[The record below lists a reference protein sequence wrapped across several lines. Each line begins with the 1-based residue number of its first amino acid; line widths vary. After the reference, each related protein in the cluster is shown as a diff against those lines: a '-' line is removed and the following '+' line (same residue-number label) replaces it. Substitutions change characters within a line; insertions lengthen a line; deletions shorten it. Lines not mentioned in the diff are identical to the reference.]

1 MHYDLVLL
9 TFLPLIGALLVLFTP
24 KGAERMQ
31 RYVALATTLVVAAL
45 GVHLFMGYES
55 PGTPT
60 ERYLFDVAW
69 FTLPSSYA
77 APTQVHF
84 KLGLDGLS
92 LLMVTLTAVLMPIV
106 ILSTWGHVHKRV
118 KEFMVWMLV
127 MQTGMLGTFLALD
140 LVLFY
145 FFWEISLIP
154 LYFLI
159 GIWGGERRLYAT
171 VKFFLYTLAGS
182 LVMMVA
188 IISILW
194 SRGTSDV
201 YELTNVLCRAPLKE
215 QLWLFAAF
223 ALAFGIKVPLL
234 PFHTWLPDAHTEAP
248 TSGSVVLAGV
258 LLKMGTY
265 GLVRFC
271 IYMLPGAA
279 IEAAPLMMALGAVGI
294 VYGALLAW
302 AQDDL
307 KRLIAC
313 SSVSHLGYV
322 VLGLFALTPAG
333 ISGGMLQMVNHG
345 ISTGLLFLLVGMIY
359 ERRHSRALD
368 AFGGVAVAMPIFALF
383 WVITTLSSIGLPG
396 LNGFVG
402 EYLILYGSFQAAPL
416 WSIVGLSGVIFGAVY
431 LLMATRRM
439 LFGPL
444 DKPEN
449 RELTDLGAREIA
461 LMLPLVVLVVW
472 LGIHPNTFMSK
483 TQPALDMLNLR
494 IAEARRVSLAKL
506 EAPAPL
512 DAPPSAPTDA
522 TPTAEQVAAEQV
534 AGERAAAE
542 LAAAEHAVGKELVR

>member
-1 MHYDLVLL
+1 MHYDLLLL
-9 TFLPLIGALLVLFTP
+9 TFLPLAAAFAIAFTP
-24 KGAERMQ
+24 KGAEALQ
-31 RYVALATTLVVAAL
+31 RYLAL
-45 GVHLFMGYES
+45 GATLIVAVLGVRLFLGFGVE
-55 PGTPT
+55 GTPV
-60 ERYLFDVAW
+60 ERYVFDAPW

-77 APTQVHF
+77 APTQVRF
-84 KLGLDGLS
+84 KLGLDGVS

-171 VKFFLYTLAGS
+171 IKFFLYTLAGS
-182 LVMMVA
+182 LVMMIA

-194 SRGTSDV
+194 TRGTSDV
-201 YELTNVLCRAPLKE
+201 FELINLLCRAPLEE

-271 IYMLPGAA
+271 IHMLPGAA
-279 IEAAPLMMALGAVGI
+279 IAAAPVMMALGAIGI
-294 VYGALLAW
+294 LYGALLAW

-333 ISGGMLQMVNHG
+333 INGGMLQMVNHG

-368 AFGGVAVAMPIFALF
+368 AFGGVAVAMPVFALF
-383 WVITTLSSIGLPG
+383 WVITTLSSVGLPG

-402 EYLILYGSFQAAPL
+402 EYLILYGSFQASPL

-439 LFGPL
+439 LFGAL

-449 RELTDLGAREIA
+449 RELGDIGAREIG
-461 LMLPLVVLVVW
+461 LLLPLVVLVVW
-472 LGIHPNTFMSK
+472 LGVSPNTFLSK
-483 TQPALDMLNLR
+483 TQPDLEQIHLR
-494 IAEARRVSLAKL
+494 LAEARRALLASA
-506 EAPAPL
+506 EASP
-512 DAPPSAPTDA
+512 
-522 TPTAEQVAAEQV
+522 TPTRPDQEQS
-534 AGERAAAE
+534 R
-542 LAAAEHAVGKELVR
+542 